1 MFIVLSPR
9 SPDPMYKQ
17 VADQIKDAIASG
29 ELEPNEKLP
38 SIREM
43 SELLEISVITIKRA
57 YLDLEKEGFTMTRAG
72 LGTFV
77 ADVNRESLRREK
89 LAEYRAE
96 LTRILE
102 TGRKFGIAA
111 RDIHGL
117 IDAIEEKR
125 DGTDGKGL

>member
-1 MFIVLSPR
+1 MFIVLSPS

-29 ELEPNEKLP
+29 DLKPNEKLP

-43 SELLEISVITIKRA
+43 SDSLKISVITTKRA
-57 YLDLEKEGFTMTRAG
+57 YLDLEKEGFTLTRAG

-77 ADVNRESLRREK
+77 ADVDRKILRQEK
-89 LAEYRAE
+89 LNEYRTE

-102 TGRKFGIAA
+102 SGHKFGIGAK
-111 RDIHGL
+111 DIQQL
-117 IDAIEEKR
+117 IEEIEEKR
-125 DGTDGKGL
+125 NEADG

>member
-1 MFIVLSPR
+1 
-9 SPDPMYKQ
+9 MYKQ
-17 VADQIKDAIASG
+17 VADQIRDAIASG
-29 ELEPNEKLP
+29 ELQPNEKLP

-57 YLDLEKEGFTMTRAG
+57 YLDLEKEGFTLTRAG

-77 ADVNRESLRREK
+77 ADVNRESLRHEK
-89 LAEYRAE
+89 LDEYRIE

-111 RDIHGL
+111 LDIHEL

-125 DGTDGKGL
+125 DGTDRQSR

>member
-1 MFIVLSPR
+1 
-9 SPDPMYKQ
+9 MYKQ
-17 VADQIKDAIASG
+17 VADQIRDAIASG
-29 ELEPNEKLP
+29 ELQPNEKLP

-43 SELLEISVITIKRA
+43 SEILEISVITIKRA
-57 YLDLEKEGFTMTRAG
+57 YLDLEKEGFTLTRAG

-77 ADVNRESLRREK
+77 ADVNRESLRHEK
-89 LAEYRAE
+89 LDEYRIE

-111 RDIHGL
+111 SDIHEL

-125 DGTDGKGL
+125 DGTDRQSR

>member
-1 MFIVLSPR
+1 MFIVLSPS

-17 VADQIKDAIASG
+17 VADQIRDAIASG
-29 ELEPNEKLP
+29 ELQPNEKLP

-57 YLDLEKEGFTMTRAG
+57 YLDLEKEGFTLTRAG

-77 ADVNRESLRREK
+77 ADVNRESLRHEK
-89 LAEYRAE
+89 LDEYRIE

-111 RDIHGL
+111 LDIHEL

-125 DGTDGKGL
+125 DGTDRQSR

>member
-1 MFIVLSPR
+1 MFIVLSPS

-17 VADQIKDAIASG
+17 VADQIRDAIASG
-29 ELEPNEKLP
+29 ELQPNEKLP

-43 SELLEISVITIKRA
+43 SEILEISVITIKRA
-57 YLDLEKEGFTMTRAG
+57 YLDLEKEGFTLTRAG

-77 ADVNRESLRREK
+77 ADVNRESLRHEK
-89 LAEYRAE
+89 LDEYRIE

-111 RDIHGL
+111 LDIHEL

-125 DGTDGKGL
+125 DGTDRQSR